1 MNRGIEMKYE
11 RKKGEIKLEEV
22 YKRYKAGDTA
32 ITALNNI
39 SLAISGGEFVMVMG
53 PSGSGKTTLLN
64 TIAGLTSTSE
74 GHVYIN
80 DRLLQR
86 LSDNEKAEMRRHEFG
101 FIFQFYN
108 LHEGLTAQ
116 ENVELPMLIAKTTDR
131 KGRSSRSRELL
142 TLVGLEHQINQKP
155 FELSGGERQ
164 RVGIARALA
173 NDPQI
178 ILADEPTGDLDSK
191 KAHEILELL
200 SHLNESL
207 GKTLVVVTH
216 DHTLLRTGMRL
227 LRMDSGQILSDNIV
241 TKDLLDQINQSEEIT
256 IGELASE
263 QVN

>member
-1 MNRGIEMKYE
+1 MNDE
-11 RKKGEIKLEEV
+11 KKQGKIKLDGIF
-22 YKRYKAGDTA
+22 KRYKTGDSS

-39 SLAISGGEFVMVMG
+39 SIDISSGEFVVVMG

-74 GHVYIN
+74 GHVFIN
-80 DRLLQR
+80 GRSLQK

-131 KGRSSRSRELL
+131 KGRSARSKELL
-142 TLVGLEHQINQKP
+142 TLVSLEPRVNQKP

-191 KAHEILELL
+191 KAQEILELL
-200 SHLNESL
+200 VQLNKDL
-207 GKTLVVVTH
+207 GKTMIVVTH
-216 DHTLLRTGMRL
+216 DHALLRSGMRL
-227 LRMDSGQILSDNIV
+227 LRMDSGRIVSDELV
-241 TKDLLDQINQSEEIT
+241 TKDLLDNINISEEET
-256 IGELASE
+256 IGEIAFK
-263 QVN
+263 N

>member
-1 MNRGIEMKYE
+1 MTMNNV
-11 RKKGEIKLEEV
+11 KKGTIKLEDV
-22 YKRYKAGDTA
+22 FKRYKAGDTS
-32 ITALNNI
+32 INALNGITLNVTA
-39 SLAISGGEFVMVMG
+39 SEFVVVMG

-74 GHVYIN
+74 GHVFIN
-80 DRLLQR
+80 DRSLQK

-116 ENVELPMLIAKTTDR
+116 ENVELPMLIAKTLDR
-131 KGRSSRSRELL
+131 KGRSSRSKELL
-142 TLVGLEHQINQKP
+142 ALVDLEPRINQKP

-173 NDPQI
+173 NDPPI

-191 KAHEILELL
+191 KAQEILELL
-200 SHLNESL
+200 THLNEKL

-216 DHTLLRTGMRL
+216 DHSLLRPGMRL
-227 LRMDSGQILSDNIV
+227 LRMDSGQIISNNIV
-241 TKDLLDQINQSEEIT
+241 TKDLLDKIHNSEELTMEEIA
-256 IGELASE
+256 LE
-263 QVN
+263 Q

>member
-1 MNRGIEMKYE
+1 MNNEKNGGVKLDEVF
-11 RKKGEIKLEEV
+11 KKF
-22 YKRYKAGDTA
+22 KAGDTT
-32 ITALNNI
+32 INALNGI
-39 SLAISGGEFVMVMG
+39 SLSINTGEFVVVMG

-74 GHVYIN
+74 GHVFIN
-80 DRLLQR
+80 DRSLQK

-116 ENVELPMLIAKTTDR
+116 ENVELPMLIAKTLDR
-131 KGRSSRSRELL
+131 KGRSSRSKELL
-142 TLVGLEHQINQKP
+142 DLVGLEQRINQKP

-173 NDPQI
+173 NNPPI

-191 KAHEILELL
+191 KAQEILELL
-200 SHLNESL
+200 RQLNQEL

-216 DHTLLRTGMRL
+216 DHSLLRPGMRL
-227 LRMDSGQILSDNIV
+227 LRMDSGQILTDNVV
-241 TKDLLDQINQSEEIT
+241 TKDLLDKIRESEEISME
-256 IGELASE
+256 ELALE
-263 QVN
+263 Q

>member
-1 MNRGIEMKYE
+1 MNDE
-11 RKKGEIKLEEV
+11 RKPGKIKLDEV
-22 YKRYKAGDTA
+22 FKRYKAGDSS

-39 SLAISGGEFVMVMG
+39 SISISSGEFVVVMG

-80 DRLLQR
+80 DRSLQK
-86 LSDNEKAEMRRHEFG
+86 LSDNEKAEMRRHDFG

-131 KGRSSRSRELL
+131 KGRSARSKELL
-142 TLVGLEHQINQKP
+142 TLVSLEPRINQKP

-191 KAHEILELL
+191 KAQEILELL
-200 SHLNESL
+200 IKLNKEL
-207 GKTLVVVTH
+207 GKTMVVVTH
-216 DHTLLRTGMRL
+216 DHSLLRSGMRL
-227 LRMDSGQILSDNIV
+227 LRMDSGHIVSDDLV
-241 TKDLLDQINQSEEIT
+241 TKELLDKLNMSEEES
-256 IGELASE
+256 IGEIAFNE
-263 QVN
+263 

>member
-1 MNRGIEMKYE
+1 MNHEK
-11 RKKGEIKLEEV
+11 KKGEIRLEEV
-22 YKRYKAGDTA
+22 YKRFKTGDSS
-32 ITALNNI
+32 IVALNNI
-39 SLAISGGEFVMVMG
+39 SINITGGEFVVVMG

-64 TIAGLTSTSE
+64 TIAGLTATSE

-80 DRLLQR
+80 DRLIQK

-116 ENVELPMLIAKTTDR
+116 ENVELPMLIAKTVDR
-131 KGRSSRSRELL
+131 KGRTARSRELL
-142 TLVGLEHQINQKP
+142 TLVSLENRINQKP

-191 KAHEILELL
+191 KAQEILELL
-200 SHLNESL
+200 KHLNQKL

-216 DHTLLRTGMRL
+216 DHTLLKPGMRL
-227 LRMDSGQILSDNIV
+227 LRMDSGQILSDDMV
-241 TKDLLDQINQSEEIT
+241 TKELLDKINASEEIT
-256 IGELASE
+256 INEMALE
-263 QVN
+263 Q